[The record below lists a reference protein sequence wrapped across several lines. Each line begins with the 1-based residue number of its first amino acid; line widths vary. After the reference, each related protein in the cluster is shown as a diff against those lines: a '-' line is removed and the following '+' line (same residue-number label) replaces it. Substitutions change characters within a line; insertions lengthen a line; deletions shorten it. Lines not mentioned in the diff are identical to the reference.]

1 MKRSS
6 TKGLKKWCYYFFIK
20 LKNKED
26 NYFSYLNMKRYIFI
40 KVVFYLA
47 NFYILFYN
55 IDEILYYFKIQKNII
70 TFVIIKKYI
79 LKE

>member
-40 KVVFYLA
+40 KVVF
-47 NFYILFYN
+47 
-55 IDEILYYFKIQKNII
+55 
-70 TFVIIKKYI
+70 
-79 LKE
+79 